1 MDSSL
6 HPPTRQPFLTQAEE
20 DAKKMQKIVVEKC
33 NKKGVD
39 PPKYV
44 LKELIGK
51 GSFGRVYKAY
61 VSIVSCL
68 SFKLLHFTLLV
79 SAHIRPVVIRAWAIP
94 WLFSF

>member
-1 MDSSL
+1 ML
-6 HPPTRQPFLTQAEE
+6 HPSARQPFLTQAEE

-51 GSFGRVYKAY
+51 GSFGRVYKA
-61 VSIVSCL
+61 
-68 SFKLLHFTLLV
+68 
-79 SAHIRPVVIRAWAIP
+79 
-94 WLFSF
+94 